1 MKKVILSMMAVAAL
15 ASCSKDNE
23 TPAPTTDPNEI
34 TLVSN
39 MVGVETKA
47 PLSGELKAVARVLAT
62 STSTTNFAA
71 LYGTRD
77 GDNTYIKFNG
87 TTTLEG
93 FTDATGANEKPE
105 FYQGDNEVFLC
116 GFYPAAWTVNGEFSA
131 IDGKTDVLFA
141 PAIRVTKNTED
152 ANRKLTF
159 HHLLTKLNVKVKLEN
174 GSVDNWGT
182 IKSMTLTSNTKVNL
196 DVASL
201 PTDVTT
207 IPVSSFSES
216 KALSFYT
223 INEDAAISSTALP
236 KGAETAATD
245 FAYVMCAP
253 VTATGTD
260 DYILTIVTEKGGT
273 HTVGVDLKDEDD
285 SSAFTGSTLG
295 YQFDIVLN
303 FQSTEILATA
313 TVAPWNTGGQV
324 EIDINASTAAN

>member
-1 MKKVILSMMAVAAL
+1 MMAVAAL

-47 PLSGELKAVARVLAT
+47 PLSGDLKAVARVLAT
-62 STSTTNFAA
+62 STSTTNFSA

-77 GDNTYIKFNG
+77 ADNTYINFDG
-87 TTTLEG
+87 TTTAKG
-93 FTDATGANEKPE
+93 FTNAAGNDEDPE
-105 FYQGDNEVFLC
+105 YYQGDKTVYLC
-116 GFYPAAWTVNGEFSA
+116 GFYPKDWTVDGEFSA

-141 PAIRVTKNTED
+141 PAIGVTKDTEI

-174 GSVDNWGT
+174 GSVDNWGKIT
-182 IKSMTLTSNTKVNL
+182 SMTLTSNTKVNL
-196 DVASL
+196 NVASL
-201 PTDVTT
+201 PTNVRD
-207 IPVSSFSES
+207 IAVSSFSES
-216 KALSFYT
+216 KTLNFYT
-223 INEDAAISSTALP
+223 INGDAAISSTALP
-236 KGAETAATD
+236 EGAETTATD

-253 VTATGTD
+253 VTADGED
-260 DYILTIVTEKGGT
+260 DYTLTIVTEKGGT
-273 HTVGVDLKDEDD
+273 HTVGVDLKKSDN

-313 TVAPWNTGGQV
+313 TVAEWNDGGQV
-324 EIDINASTAAN
+324 EIDINASTATN